1 MATELYGVNAH
12 ASETLVQTPVT
23 VETNIVFYGTSPSG
37 TVGTPILTTSWA
49 DAVEKLGVSVDD
61 GYTLTDACLAA
72 FQACNISHIYC
83 IPVANTAEAQAS
95 DYTAALLN
103 ISDLWMQYG
112 VIANILVAPRC
123 QDADVIAA
131 LVTAAKKQN
140 GQWDGIVIYDGI
152 QDEEQL
158 DANGRP
164 VLSELTSAKVK
175 TSTDDITVCHWG
187 YAKLLSGAIVSGAA
201 FRACRWAIQD
211 MQNNGREPSRCSGN
225 LSADIQCGCI
235 ISAGETT
242 KARGQFPVLSVEAAS
257 VGVDGNEIY
266 VTFQKSNPD
275 YGDSYID
282 FSAYDENGNLYVTSS
297 AGNLSSDEPI
307 TAEKLNAF
315 HDDGNNPITNYMT
328 FSGMLDPASV
338 PEYDEDPLTIHLSGG
353 SASAKAT
360 GTFAK
365 VPADLV
371 IEAANSGVA
380 GNNLRLEIYQTGNG
394 VNVDIYD
401 SGSDDPATPVFI
413 SYNEIISSE
422 SGIYIDDST
431 FNAFVDNNDSSVVIT
446 QYVVATGEITVSSDN
461 DAENPIVIQLSGGSE
476 GGSGVVNINAKKS
489 DLDQLSADGIDS
501 FLNIGGGKYVTWGD
515 HTAAFNNAE
524 IQDERGRFDNYPRMR
539 MRITNRFEQKWRESI
554 DAGMDA
560 ELRRYILNEEQDFLY
575 YLVSV
580 QALLGSPR
588 CEFRPQDNTKD
599 SIAKGHFYFKD
610 FVTYTPPAKYI
621 DLGVSFTDEGYTVYL
636 ED

>member
-12 ASETLVQTPVT
+12 VSETLVQTPVT

-37 TVGTPILTTSWA
+37 TVGTPILITSWA
-49 DAVEKLGVSVDD
+49 DAVDKLGVSVDD

-123 QDADVIAA
+123 QDAEVIAA

-140 GQWDGIVIYDGI
+140 GQWDGIVIYDAI
-152 QDEEQL
+152 QDADQL

-164 VLSELTSAKVK
+164 VLTELTSAKVK

-187 YAKLLSGAIVSGAA
+187 YAKLLSGAVISGAA

-225 LSADIQCGCI
+225 LSADIQSGCI
-235 ISAGETT
+235 LYKSPT
-242 KARGQFPVLSVEAAS
+242 KAHGQYPATGNAKLIVNATFDGECRQY
-257 VGVDGNEIY
+257 VDGNVLELLIGKSTSDGNKVAVAIIDKRFGIVNGMIAQGMKDFGDVTPTTVTAEDFNSMGLGDYISFSGEILWSEINEIEELTDY
-266 VTFQKSNPD
+266 LTIDMSGATPSRAWAKHSSQSFDLYLFAAEIGSSGNIKVILKRGEGTTVNVSVGEIGSAAVD
-275 YGDSYID
+275 YGSDTSISASEFNELTINNKSMED
-282 FSAYDENGNLYVTSS
+282 FVV
-297 AGNLSSDEPI
+297 
-307 TAEKLNAF
+307 
-315 HDDGNNPITNYMT
+315 
-328 FSGMLDPASV
+328 FSG
-338 PEYDEDPLTIHLSGG
+338 
-353 SASAKAT
+353 
-360 GTFAK
+360 
-365 VPADLV
+365 
-371 IEAANSGVA
+371 
-380 GNNLRLEIYQTGNG
+380 
-394 VNVDIYD
+394 
-401 SGSDDPATPVFI
+401 
-413 SYNEIISSE
+413 IISVSDIPE
-422 SGIYIDDST
+422 SSSTDSL
-431 FNAFVDNNDSSVVIT
+431 
-446 QYVVATGEITVSSDN
+446 EL
-461 DAENPIVIQLSGGSE
+461 QLSGGSNPALD
-476 GGSGVVNINAKKS
+476 SIVNINAKKS

-539 MRITNRFEQKWRESI
+539 MRITNRFEQKWRPII

-580 QALLGSPR
+580 QALVGSPR

>member
-12 ASETLVQTPVT
+12 VSETLVQTPVT

-37 TVGTPILTTSWA
+37 TVGTPILITSWA

-103 ISDLWMQYG
+103 ISDMWMQYG

-123 QDADVIAA
+123 QDSEVIAA

-140 GQWDGIVIYDGI
+140 GQWDGIVIFDGI
-152 QDEEQL
+152 QDADQL

-164 VLSELTSAKVK
+164 VLTELTSAKVK

-187 YAKLLSGAIVSGAA
+187 YAKLLSGAVVSGAA

-235 ISAGETT
+235 ISEGEPT
-242 KARGQFPVLSVEAAS
+242 KARGKFPVLSVEAAS
-257 VGVDGNEIY
+257 VGVDGNALK
-266 VTFQKSNPD
+266 VTMWA
-275 YGDSYID
+275 D
-282 FSAYDENGNLYVTSS
+282 FSNDIVNVQLDTPTGHKLATLTDFLDEYISAETLNEITFGEGTSDGITDYVVFGGRIYLSTIPESS
-297 AGNLSSDEPI
+297 
-307 TAEKLNAF
+307 T
-315 HDDGNNPITNYMT
+315 
-328 FSGMLDPASV
+328 DPV
-338 PEYDEDPLTIHLSGG
+338 IIQLSGG
-353 SASAKAT
+353 SASTKAT
-360 GTFAK
+360 GTFAE
-365 VPADLV
+365 VPAGIEVLE
-371 IEAANSGVA
+371 IEAANSGAA
-380 GNNLRLEIYQTGNG
+380 GNRIKVTMKQAFDGDAVSLVVYNGIEVVASGEYSIPDPRPEDPSIDGSDLNEISG
-394 VNVDIYD
+394 VSDYVAF
-401 SGSDDPATPVFI
+401 SGSINLSDIPEESTSDPL
-413 SYNEIISSE
+413 E
-422 SGIYIDDST
+422 
-431 FNAFVDNNDSSVVIT
+431 
-446 QYVVATGEITVSSDN
+446 
-461 DAENPIVIQLSGGSE
+461 IQLSGGLN

-539 MRITNRFEQKWRESI
+539 MRITNRFEQKWRPSI

-580 QALLGSPR
+580 QALVGSPR
-588 CEFRPQDNTKD
+588 CEFRPKDNTKD

>member
-1 MATELYGVNAH
+1 MATEFYGVNAH
-12 ASETLVQTPVT
+12 VSETLVQTPVT

-37 TVGTPILTTSWA
+37 TVGTPILITSWA
-49 DAVEKLGVSVDD
+49 DAVDKLGVSVND

-83 IPVANTAEAQAS
+83 IPVAHTAEAQAS
-95 DYTAALLN
+95 DYTSALLN

-123 QDADVIAA
+123 QDAEVIAA

-152 QDEEQL
+152 QDADQL

-164 VLSELTSAKVK
+164 VLTELTSAKVK

-187 YAKLLSGAIVSGAA
+187 YAKLLSGAVVSGAA
-201 FRACRWAIQD
+201 FRACRWAVQD
-211 MQNNGREPSRCSGN
+211 MQNDGREPSRCSGN
-225 LSADIQCGCI
+225 LSADIQSGCI
-235 ISAGETT
+235 ISEGEAT

-257 VGVDGNEIY
+257 VGVDGNALKVTLKQESDGDEVSLVVYNGSEVVASGICVVGDPVITDSQLNELSGVSDY
-266 VTFQKSNPD
+266 VV
-275 YGDSYID
+275 
-282 FSAYDENGNLYVTSS
+282 FSGSI
-297 AGNLSSDEPI
+297 NLSDI
-307 TAEKLNAF
+307 
-315 HDDGNNPITNYMT
+315 
-328 FSGMLDPASV
+328 
-338 PEYDEDPLTIHLSGG
+338 PEESADPLVIQLSGG

-360 GTFAK
+360 GK
-365 VPADLV
+365 PPAYIV
-371 IEAANSGVA
+371 IEAAVAGVA
-380 GNNLRLEIYQTGNG
+380 GNNLRLEIYQTSNG
-394 VNVDIYD
+394 VTVDIYD
-401 SGSDDPATPVFI
+401 SGSDDPATPVFT

-431 FNAFVDNNDSSVVIT
+431 FNEFVDNNESSVVIT
-446 QYVVATGEITVSSDN
+446 QYVVATGEITVSSVN
-461 DAENPIVIQLSGGSE
+461 DAENPIVIQLSGGSAGSGGSD
-476 GGSGVVNINAKKS
+476 GGSGVVDINAKKS

-539 MRITNRFEQKWRESI
+539 MRITNRFEQKWRPSI
-554 DAGMDA
+554 DAGMDLA
-560 ELRRYILNEEQDFLY
+560 LRNYILSEEQDFLY

-580 QALLGSPR
+580 RALVGSPR
-588 CEFRPQDNTKD
+588 CEFRPKDNTKD

>member
-12 ASETLVQTPVT
+12 VSETLVQTPVT

-37 TVGTPILTTSWA
+37 TVGAPILITSWA
-49 DAVEKLGVSVDD
+49 DAVDKLGVSVDD

-123 QDADVIAA
+123 QDSDVIAA

-140 GQWDGIVIYDGI
+140 GQWDGIVIYDAI
-152 QDEEQL
+152 QDADQL

-164 VLSELTSAKVK
+164 VLTELTSAKVK

-187 YAKLLSGAIVSGAA
+187 YAKLLSGAVISGAA
-201 FRACRWAIQD
+201 FRACRWAVQD

-225 LSADIQCGCI
+225 LSADIQSGCI
-235 ISAGETT
+235 LYKSPT
-242 KARGQFPVLSVEAAS
+242 KAHGQYPATGNAKLIVNATFDGECRQY
-257 VGVDGNEIY
+257 VDGNVLELLIGKSTSDGNKVAVAIIDKRFGIVNGMIAQGMKDFGDVTPTTVTAEDFNSMGLGDYISFSGEILWSEINEIEELTDY
-266 VTFQKSNPD
+266 LTIDMSGATPSRAWDKHSSQSFDLYLFAAEIGSSGNIKVILKRGEGTTVNVSVGEIGSAAVD
-275 YGDSYID
+275 YGSDTSISASEFNELTINNKSMED
-282 FSAYDENGNLYVTSS
+282 FVV
-297 AGNLSSDEPI
+297 
-307 TAEKLNAF
+307 
-315 HDDGNNPITNYMT
+315 
-328 FSGMLDPASV
+328 FSG
-338 PEYDEDPLTIHLSGG
+338 
-353 SASAKAT
+353 
-360 GTFAK
+360 
-365 VPADLV
+365 
-371 IEAANSGVA
+371 
-380 GNNLRLEIYQTGNG
+380 
-394 VNVDIYD
+394 
-401 SGSDDPATPVFI
+401 
-413 SYNEIISSE
+413 IISVSDIPE
-422 SGIYIDDST
+422 SSSTDSL
-431 FNAFVDNNDSSVVIT
+431 
-446 QYVVATGEITVSSDN
+446 EL
-461 DAENPIVIQLSGGSE
+461 QLSGGSNPALD
-476 GGSGVVNINAKKS
+476 SIVNINAKKS

-539 MRITNRFEQKWRESI
+539 MRITNRFEQKWRPSI

-560 ELRRYILNEEQDFLY
+560 ELRRYILSEEQDFLY

-580 QALLGSPR
+580 QALVGSPR

>member
-12 ASETLVQTPVT
+12 VSETLVQTPVT

-37 TVGTPILTTSWA
+37 TVGTPILITSWA
-49 DAVEKLGVSVDD
+49 DAVDKLGVSVDD

-72 FQACNISHIYC
+72 FHACNISHIYC
-83 IPVANTAEAQAS
+83 IPVANTAIAQAS

-123 QDADVIAA
+123 QDSQVIAA

-140 GQWDGIVIYDGI
+140 GQWDGIVIYDAI
-152 QDEEQL
+152 QDAEQL
-158 DANGRP
+158 DENGRP
-164 VLSELTSAKVK
+164 VLSELTSSKVK

-187 YAKLLSGAIVSGAA
+187 YAKLLSGAVISGAA

-235 ISAGETT
+235 IAESEPT
-242 KARGQFPVLSVEAAS
+242 KAHGQFPVLSVEAAS
-257 VGVDGNEIY
+257 VGVDGNALK
-266 VTFQKSNPD
+266 VTMWA
-275 YGDSYID
+275 D
-282 FSAYDENGNLYVTSS
+282 FSNDIVNVQLDTQTGNKSATLTDFLDEFISAETLNEITFGEGTSDRITDYVVFS
-297 AGNLSSDEPI
+297 GKIYLSSIPESSTDPI
-307 TAEKLNAF
+307 EIQLF
-315 HDDGNNPITNYMT
+315 
-328 FSGMLDPASV
+328 
-338 PEYDEDPLTIHLSGG
+338 GG
-353 SASAKAT
+353 SASTKAK
-360 GTFAK
+360 GTFTE
-365 VPADLV
+365 VPAGEDLLV
-371 IEAANSGVA
+371 VEAVNGGTA
-380 GNNLRLEIYQTGNG
+380 GNNLRLEIYQVSNG
-394 VNVDIYD
+394 VTIDIYD
-401 SGSDDPATPVFI
+401 SGSLVFT

-422 SGIYIDDST
+422 SGVYINAST
-431 FNAFVDNNDSSVVIT
+431 FNAFVDNNDSSVAIT
-446 QYVVATGEITVSSDN
+446 QYVVATGEITVPSDN
-461 DAENPIVIQLSGGSE
+461 DDTNPIVIQLSGGSDGVV
-476 GGSGVVNINAKKS
+476 GGNGVVNINAKKS

-539 MRITNRFEQKWRESI
+539 MRITNRFEQKWRPSI

-575 YLVSV
+575 HLVSI
-580 QALLGSPR
+580 QALVGSPR

>member
-12 ASETLVQTPVT
+12 VSETLVQTPVT

-37 TVGTPILTTSWA
+37 TVGAPILITSWA
-49 DAVEKLGVSVDD
+49 DAVDKLGVSVND

-140 GQWDGIVIYDGI
+140 GQWDGIVIYDAI
-152 QDEEQL
+152 QDADQL

-164 VLSELTSAKVK
+164 ILTELTSAKVK

-187 YAKLLSGAIVSGAA
+187 YAKLLSGAVISGAA
-201 FRACRWAIQD
+201 FRACRWAVQD

-225 LSADIQCGCI
+225 LSADIQSGCI
-235 ISAGETT
+235 IANIDAI
-242 KARGQFPVLSVEAAS
+242 KAHGQFPALSVEAAS
-257 VGVDGNEIY
+257 VGVDGNAIKVKMWADYINDIVNVELDTPTGHKWANLTDFLDDYISAETLNDIIFGEGTSDKITDYVVFGGKIY
-266 VTFQKSNPD
+266 
-275 YGDSYID
+275 
-282 FSAYDENGNLYVTSS
+282 
-297 AGNLSSDEPI
+297 LSSIPESSTEPI
-307 TAEKLNAF
+307 E
-315 HDDGNNPITNYMT
+315 IQ
-328 FSGMLDPASV
+328 
-338 PEYDEDPLTIHLSGG
+338 LSGG
-353 SASAKAT
+353 SVSTKAT
-360 GTFAK
+360 GVFTE
-365 VPADLV
+365 VPAGEDLLV
-371 IEAANSGVA
+371 VEAAIAGLA
-380 GNNLRLEIYQTGNG
+380 GNDLRVEFEYTQ
-394 VNVDIYD
+394 
-401 SGSDDPATPVFI
+401 SDRTLT
-413 SYNEIISSE
+413 Y
-422 SGIYIDDST
+422 GIYSGETQLFIANIDTGDHSSVDAATFNRIEEGGHLASEFVVFSGEIAIDDVP
-431 FNAFVDNNDSSVVIT
+431 AP
-446 QYVVATGEITVSSDN
+446 SDE
-461 DAENPIVIQLSGGSE
+461 DAPLVIQLSGGADARTE
-476 GGSGVVNINAKKS
+476 LVDINAKKS

-539 MRITNRFEQKWRESI
+539 MRITNRFEQKWRASI

-580 QALLGSPR
+580 QALVGSPR

>member
-12 ASETLVQTPVT
+12 VSETLVQTPVT

-37 TVGTPILTTSWA
+37 TVGAPILITSWA
-49 DAVEKLGVSVDD
+49 DAVDKLGVSVDD

-123 QDADVIAA
+123 QDDEVIVA

-140 GQWDGIVIYDGI
+140 GQWDGIVIYDAI
-152 QDEEQL
+152 QDADQL

-164 VLSELTSAKVK
+164 VLTELTSAKVK

-187 YAKLLSGAIVSGAA
+187 YAKLLSGSVISGAA
-201 FRACRWAIQD
+201 FRACRWAVQD

-225 LSADIQCGCI
+225 LSADIQSGCI
-235 ISAGETT
+235 HGDLQSLTNTAVVGSDYYVHYTITQTGYTNYSGAAHVSCVFSNTAYSQDEII
-242 KARGQFPVLSVEAAS
+242 QFNNG
-257 VGVDGNEIY
+257 VGVGTVY
-266 VTFQKSNPD
+266 
-275 YGDSYID
+275 
-282 FSAYDENGNLYVTSS
+282 
-297 AGNLSSDEPI
+297 
-307 TAEKLNAF
+307 
-315 HDDGNNPITNYMT
+315 
-328 FSGMLDPASV
+328 
-338 PEYDEDPLTIHLSGG
+338 
-353 SASAKAT
+353 T
-360 GTFAK
+360 GTYIS
-365 VPADLV
+365 P
-371 IEAANSGVA
+371 
-380 GNNLRLEIYQTGNG
+380 GNI
-394 VNVDIYD
+394 
-401 SGSDDPATPVFI
+401 ATH
-413 SYNEIISSE
+413 
-422 SGIYIDDST
+422 
-431 FNAFVDNNDSSVVIT
+431 
-446 QYVVATGEITVSSDN
+446 TVELQGFKD
-461 DAENPIVIQLSGGSE
+461 
-476 GGSGVVNINAKKS
+476 INAKKS

-539 MRITNRFEQKWRESI
+539 MRITNRFEQKWRPII

-580 QALLGSPR
+580 QALVGSPR

>member
-1 MATELYGVNAH
+1 MATELYGVDAH

-23 VETNIVFYGTSPSG
+23 VETNIVFYGTSHSG
-37 TVGTPILTTSWA
+37 TVGTPILITSWA
-49 DAVEKLGVSVDD
+49 DAVEKLGVSVND

-123 QDADVIAA
+123 QDAEVIAA

-152 QDEEQL
+152 QDADQL

-175 TSTDDITVCHWG
+175 TSTDDICVCHWG
-187 YAKLLSGAIVSGAA
+187 YAKLLSGAVISGAA

-235 ISAGETT
+235 IANIDAI
-242 KARGQFPVLSVEAAS
+242 KAHGQYPSLTVEAATAGES
-257 VGVDGNEIY
+257 GDNFRITFRKNSLGDGVDIILYNGDEVIVENEWIPEEEGAPL
-266 VTFQKSNPD
+266 N
-275 YGDSYID
+275 GDDI
-282 FSAYDENGNLYVTSS
+282 
-297 AGNLSSDEPI
+297 
-307 TAEKLNAF
+307 
-315 HDDGNNPITNYMT
+315 NNI
-328 FSGMLDPASV
+328 
-338 PEYDEDPLTIHLSGG
+338 
-353 SASAKAT
+353 
-360 GTFAK
+360 
-365 VPADLV
+365 V
-371 IEAANSGVA
+371 I
-380 GNNLRLEIYQTGNG
+380 
-394 VNVDIYD
+394 
-401 SGSDDPATPVFI
+401 PP
-413 SYNEIISSE
+413 SE
-422 SGIYIDDST
+422 T
-431 FNAFVDNNDSSVVIT
+431 
-446 QYVVATGEITVSSDN
+446 ETVSEYVDCDGQIAWSAIPDFASD
-461 DAENPIVIQLSGGSE
+461 PIVIQLSGGSASTKATGKVPPTLTLE
-476 GGSGVVNINAKKS
+476 AAIAGLAGNDLRVEFEMVHIDHTLTYSIYSGETQLFIANIDTGDHSSVDAATLNRIEDRGHLASEFVVFSGEIAVDVVPEPSVEWAPMVIQLSGGANARTELVDINAKKS

-539 MRITNRFEQKWRESI
+539 MRITNRFEQKWRASI

-580 QALLGSPR
+580 QALVGSPR

-599 SIAKGHFYFKD
+599 SIAKGRFYFKD

>member
-12 ASETLVQTPVT
+12 VSETLVQTPVT

-37 TVGTPILTTSWA
+37 TVGTPILITSWA
-49 DAVEKLGVSVDD
+49 DAVDKLGVSVDD

-123 QDADVIAA
+123 QDAEVIAA

-140 GQWDGIVIYDGI
+140 GQWDGIVIYDAI
-152 QDEEQL
+152 QDADQL

-164 VLSELTSAKVK
+164 VLTELTSAKVK

-187 YAKLLSGAIVSGAA
+187 YAKLLSGAVISGAA
-201 FRACRWAIQD
+201 FRACRWAVQD

-235 ISAGETT
+235 IADIDAI
-242 KARGQFPVLSVEAAS
+242 KAHGQFPALSVEAAS
-257 VGVDGNEIY
+257 VGVDGNALKVTMWADYENAIVHVRVDTSTGYREGEVDVVTDYISAESLNGITFAGQSITDYVVFGGFIY
-266 VTFQKSNPD
+266 LPSIPEGSTD
-275 YGDSYID
+275 
-282 FSAYDENGNLYVTSS
+282 
-297 AGNLSSDEPI
+297 PI
-307 TAEKLNAF
+307 
-315 HDDGNNPITNYMT
+315 I
-328 FSGMLDPASV
+328 
-338 PEYDEDPLTIHLSGG
+338 IQLSGG
-353 SASAKAT
+353 SASTKAT
-360 GTFAK
+360 GK
-365 VPADLV
+365 VTPTLTL
-371 IEAANSGVA
+371 EAASAGLA
-380 GNNLRLEIYQTGNG
+380 GNDLRVEFEYVHTDRTLTYTIYSGETQLFIANIDTG
-394 VNVDIYD
+394 DH
-401 SGSDDPATPVFI
+401 
-413 SYNEIISSE
+413 SS
-422 SGIYIDDST
+422 IDAET
-431 FNAFVDNNDSSVVIT
+431 FNRIEDRGHLASEFVVFS
-446 QYVVATGEITVSSDN
+446 GEIAVNEVPETTSEWS
-461 DAENPIVIQLSGGSE
+461 PLVIQLSGGSDARTE
-476 GGSGVVNINAKKS
+476 LVDINAKKS

-515 HTAAFNNAE
+515 HTAAFNNSE

-539 MRITNRFEQKWRESI
+539 MRITNRFEQKWRASI
-554 DAGMDA
+554 DAGMDLA
-560 ELRRYILNEEQDFLY
+560 LRNYILSEEQDFLY

-580 QALLGSPR
+580 KALVGSPR
-588 CEFRPQDNTKD
+588 CEFRPQDNAKD

>member
-12 ASETLVQTPVT
+12 VSETLVQTPVT

-37 TVGTPILTTSWA
+37 TVGAPILITSWA
-49 DAVEKLGVSVDD
+49 DAVDKLGVSVDD

-83 IPVANTAEAQAS
+83 IPVANTEEAQAS

-123 QDADVIAA
+123 QDSDVIAA

-140 GQWDGIVIYDGI
+140 GQWDGIVIYDAI
-152 QDEEQL
+152 QDADQL

-164 VLSELTSAKVK
+164 VLTELTSAKVK

-187 YAKLLSGAIVSGAA
+187 YAKLLSGAVISGAA
-201 FRACRWAIQD
+201 FRACRWAVQD

-225 LSADIQCGCI
+225 LSADIQSTCI
-235 ISAGETT
+235 IANIDAI
-242 KARGQFPVLSVEAAS
+242 KAHGQCPALSVEAAS
-257 VGVDGNEIY
+257 VGVDGNALKVTMWADFDSEYLYVRIDTPTGYKQEMLANLDFAKSFISAESLNSITFAGQSITDYVVFGGQIY
-266 VTFQKSNPD
+266 V
-275 YGDSYID
+275 
-282 FSAYDENGNLYVTSS
+282 SS
-297 AGNLSSDEPI
+297 I
-307 TAEKLNAF
+307 
-315 HDDGNNPITNYMT
+315 
-328 FSGMLDPASV
+328 
-338 PEYDEDPLTIHLSGG
+338 PEIGTDPLEIQLSGG
-353 SASAKAT
+353 SASTKAT
-360 GTFAK
+360 GEFSEPTFT
-365 VPADLV
+365 L
-371 IEAANSGVA
+371 EAAIAGLA
-380 GNNLRLEIYQTGNG
+380 GNDLRVEFECVHNDRTLTY
-394 VNVDIYD
+394 
-401 SGSDDPATPVFI
+401 
-413 SYNEIISSE
+413 
-422 SGIYIDDST
+422 GIYSGETQLFIANIDTGDHSSIDAAT
-431 FNAFVDNNDSSVVIT
+431 FNRIEDDGHLASEFVVFS
-446 QYVVATGEITVSSDN
+446 GEIAVADVPEPSWEDS
-461 DAENPIVIQLSGGSE
+461 PLVIQLSGGADARTE
-476 GGSGVVNINAKKS
+476 LVDINAKKS

-539 MRITNRFEQKWRESI
+539 MRITNRFEQKWRPII

-580 QALLGSPR
+580 QALVGSPR
-588 CEFRPQDNTKD
+588 CEFRPKDNTKD

>member
-12 ASETLVQTPVT
+12 VSETLVQTPVT

-37 TVGTPILTTSWA
+37 TVGTPILITSWA
-49 DAVEKLGVSVDD
+49 DAVDKLGVSVND

-123 QDADVIAA
+123 QDSEVIAA

-152 QDEEQL
+152 QDADQL

-164 VLSELTSAKVK
+164 VLTELTSAKVK

-187 YAKLLSGAIVSGAA
+187 YAKLLSGAVISGAA

-235 ISAGETT
+235 IAESEPT
-242 KARGQFPVLSVEAAS
+242 KAHGQFPVLSVEAAS
-257 VGVDGNEIY
+257 VGVDGNALK
-266 VTFQKSNPD
+266 VTMWA
-275 YGDSYID
+275 D
-282 FSAYDENGNLYVTSS
+282 FSNDIVNVQLDTP
-297 AGNLSSDEPI
+297 AGNKSATLTDFLDEFISAETLNEITFGEGTSDRITDYVVFSGKIYLSSIPESSTDPI
-307 TAEKLNAF
+307 E
-315 HDDGNNPITNYMT
+315 IQ
-328 FSGMLDPASV
+328 
-338 PEYDEDPLTIHLSGG
+338 LSGG
-353 SASAKAT
+353 SASGKAT
-360 GTFAK
+360 GVFTE
-365 VPADLV
+365 VPEGIDLLE
-371 IEAANSGVA
+371 IEAANSGAA
-380 GNNLRLEIYQTGNG
+380 GNQLKVTLKQAYDGDAVSLFVYNG
-394 VNVDIYD
+394 SEVVA
-401 SGSDDPATPVFI
+401 SGEYTVPDPRPEDP
-413 SYNEIISSE
+413 S
-422 SGIYIDDST
+422 IDDSGL
-431 FNAFVDNNDSSVVIT
+431 NEISGVSD
-446 QYVVATGEITVSSDN
+446 YVVFSGSINLSDIPEES
-461 DAENPIVIQLSGGSE
+461 DSDPLEIQLSGGSE
-476 GGSGVVNINAKKS
+476 GASGVVNINAKKS

-539 MRITNRFEQKWRESI
+539 MRITNRFEQKWRTSI

>member
-1 MATELYGVNAH
+1 MSGFVFSLFGGYMATELYGVNAH
-12 ASETLVQTPVT
+12 VSETLVQTPVT

-37 TVGTPILTTSWA
+37 TVGTPILITTWA

-83 IPVANTAEAQAS
+83 IPVANTAHAQAS

-123 QDADVIAA
+123 QDAEVIAA

-152 QDEEQL
+152 QDADQL

-164 VLSELTSAKVK
+164 VLTELTSAKVK

-187 YAKLLSGAIVSGAA
+187 YAKLLSGAVISGAA
-201 FRACRWAIQD
+201 FRACRWAVQD

-235 ISAGETT
+235 IADIDAI
-242 KARGQFPVLSVEAAS
+242 KAHGQFPALSVEAAS
-257 VGVDGNEIY
+257 VGVDGNALKVTMWADYEDAIVHVRVDTSTGYREGEVDVVTDYISAESLNGITFAGQSITDY
-266 VTFQKSNPD
+266 V
-275 YGDSYID
+275 
-282 FSAYDENGNLYVTSS
+282 V
-297 AGNLSSDEPI
+297 
-307 TAEKLNAF
+307 
-315 HDDGNNPITNYMT
+315 
-328 FSGMLDPASV
+328 FSGFIYLPSIPDGST
-338 PEYDEDPLTIHLSGG
+338 DQIIIQLSGG
-353 SASAKAT
+353 GALTKAT
-360 GTFAK
+360 GK
-365 VPADLV
+365 VTPTLTL
-371 IEAANSGVA
+371 EAAIAGLA
-380 GNNLRLEIYQTGNG
+380 GNSLRVEFEYVHTDRTLTYTIYSGETQLFIANIDTG
-394 VNVDIYD
+394 DH
-401 SGSDDPATPVFI
+401 
-413 SYNEIISSE
+413 SS
-422 SGIYIDDST
+422 IDAET
-431 FNAFVDNNDSSVVIT
+431 FNRIEDRGHLASEFVVFS
-446 QYVVATGEITVSSDN
+446 GEIAVNEVPETTSEWS
-461 DAENPIVIQLSGGSE
+461 PLVIQLSGGSDARTE
-476 GGSGVVNINAKKS
+476 LVDINAQKS

-539 MRITNRFEQKWRESI
+539 MRITNRFEQKWRASI
-554 DAGMDA
+554 DAGMDLA
-560 ELRRYILNEEQDFLY
+560 LRNYILSEEQDFLY

-580 QALLGSPR
+580 QALVGSPR

>member
-1 MATELYGVNAH
+1 MTTELYGVNAH
-12 ASETLVQTPVT
+12 VSETLVQTPVT

-37 TVGTPILTTSWA
+37 TVGTPILITSWA

-123 QDADVIAA
+123 QDAEVIAA

-140 GQWDGIVIYDGI
+140 GQWDGIVIYDAI
-152 QDEEQL
+152 QDADQL

-164 VLSELTSAKVK
+164 VLTELTSAKVK

-187 YAKLLSGAIVSGAA
+187 YAKLLSGAVISGAA
-201 FRACRWAIQD
+201 FRACRWAVQD

-235 ISAGETT
+235 ITESEPT
-242 KARGQFPVLSVEAAS
+242 KAHGQFPVLSVEAAS
-257 VGVDGNEIY
+257 VGV
-266 VTFQKSNPD
+266 
-275 YGDSYID
+275 
-282 FSAYDENGNLYVTSS
+282 NGNALKVTLKQEDEGDAVRLVVYNGSEVVASGIIDVGDPIITYSQLNKISGVSDCVAFFGYIYLLDIPEES
-297 AGNLSSDEPI
+297 ASEPLEI
-307 TAEKLNAF
+307 Q
-315 HDDGNNPITNYMT
+315 
-328 FSGMLDPASV
+328 
-338 PEYDEDPLTIHLSGG
+338 LSGG
-353 SASAKAT
+353 SASAKAK
-360 GTFAK
+360 GTFAPEDIE
-365 VPADLV
+365 VLE
-371 IEAANSGVA
+371 IEAANSGAA
-380 GNNLRLEIYQTGNG
+380 GNNLRLEIYQISNG
-394 VNVDIYD
+394 VSVDIYD
-401 SGSDDPATPVFI
+401 SESDDPETPVFT
-413 SYNEIISSE
+413 SGNEIISSE
-422 SGIYIDDST
+422 SGVYISAST
-431 FNAFVDNNDSSVVIT
+431 FNAFVDNNDSSVDIT
-446 QYVVATGEITVSSDN
+446 QYVVATFGEITVPSYN
-461 DAENPIVIQLSGGSE
+461 DAGNPLKIQLSGGSN
-476 GGSGVVNINAKKS
+476 GASGVVNINAKKS

-539 MRITNRFEQKWRESI
+539 MRITNRFEQKWRPSI

-580 QALLGSPR
+580 QALVGSPR

>member
-12 ASETLVQTPVT
+12 VGETLVQTPVT
-23 VETNIVFYGTSPSG
+23 VETNIVFYGTSQSG
-37 TVGTPILTTSWA
+37 TVGTPILITSWA

-95 DYTAALLN
+95 DYTDALLN

-123 QDADVIAA
+123 QDAEVIAA

-140 GQWDGIVIYDGI
+140 GQWDGIVIYDAI
-152 QDEEQL
+152 QDADQL

-187 YAKLLSGAIVSGAA
+187 YAKLLSGAVISGAA
-201 FRACRWAIQD
+201 FRACRWAVQD

-235 ISAGETT
+235 ISEGEPT
-242 KARGQFPVLSVEAAS
+242 KARGKFPVLSVEAAS
-257 VGVDGNEIY
+257 VGVDGNALK
-266 VTFQKSNPD
+266 VTMWA
-275 YGDSYID
+275 D
-282 FSAYDENGNLYVTSS
+282 FSNDTVNVQLDTPTGHKLATLTDFLDEYISAETLNEITFGEGTSDGITDYVVFGGRIYLSTIPESS
-297 AGNLSSDEPI
+297 
-307 TAEKLNAF
+307 T
-315 HDDGNNPITNYMT
+315 
-328 FSGMLDPASV
+328 DPV
-338 PEYDEDPLTIHLSGG
+338 IIQLSGG
-353 SASAKAT
+353 SASTKAT
-360 GTFAK
+360 GTFAE
-365 VPADLV
+365 VPADIEVLE
-371 IEAANSGVA
+371 IEAANSGAA
-380 GNNLRLEIYQTGNG
+380 GNRIKVTLKQAFDGDAVSLVVYNGIEVVASGEYSIPDPRPEDPSIDGSDLNEISG
-394 VNVDIYD
+394 VSDYVAF
-401 SGSDDPATPVFI
+401 SGSINLSDIPEESTSDPL
-413 SYNEIISSE
+413 E
-422 SGIYIDDST
+422 
-431 FNAFVDNNDSSVVIT
+431 
-446 QYVVATGEITVSSDN
+446 
-461 DAENPIVIQLSGGSE
+461 IQLSGGLN

-539 MRITNRFEQKWRESI
+539 MRITNRFEQKWRPSI

-580 QALLGSPR
+580 QALVGSPR

>member
-12 ASETLVQTPVT
+12 VSETLVQTPVT

-37 TVGTPILTTSWA
+37 TVGTPILITSWA
-49 DAVEKLGVSVDD
+49 DAVEKLGVSVND

-83 IPVANTAEAQAS
+83 IPVANTAEAQES

-123 QDADVIAA
+123 QDAEVIAA

-152 QDEEQL
+152 QDADQL

-164 VLSELTSAKVK
+164 VLTELTSAKVK

-187 YAKLLSGAIVSGAA
+187 YAKLLSGAVISGAA
-201 FRACRWAIQD
+201 FRACRWAVQD

-225 LSADIQCGCI
+225 LSADIQSGCI
-235 ISAGETT
+235 IANIDAI
-242 KARGQFPVLSVEAAS
+242 KAHGQYPALSVEAAS
-257 VGVDGNEIY
+257 VGVDGNALKVTMWADYDNAQVYVRVDTSTGYREGELEVATDYVSAESLNGITFAGQSITDYVVFGGYIY
-266 VTFQKSNPD
+266 
-275 YGDSYID
+275 
-282 FSAYDENGNLYVTSS
+282 LTSIPAES
-297 AGNLSSDEPI
+297 TDPI
-307 TAEKLNAF
+307 
-315 HDDGNNPITNYMT
+315 I
-328 FSGMLDPASV
+328 
-338 PEYDEDPLTIHLSGG
+338 IQLSGG
-353 SASAKAT
+353 SASTKAT
-360 GTFAK
+360 GK
-365 VPADLV
+365 VPPTLTL
-371 IEAANSGVA
+371 EAAIAGLEGNDLRVEFTCDHLDRTLVYSIYSGETQLFIA
-380 GNNLRLEIYQTGNG
+380 NIDTGDHSS
-394 VNVDIYD
+394 VD
-401 SGSDDPATPVFI
+401 AA
-413 SYNEIISSE
+413 
-422 SGIYIDDST
+422 T
-431 FNAFVDNNDSSVVIT
+431 FNRIEEGGHLASDFVVFS
-446 QYVVATGEITVSSDN
+446 GEIAVDVIPDPSVEW
-461 DAENPIVIQLSGGSE
+461 APLVIQLSGGADARTE
-476 GGSGVVNINAKKS
+476 LVDINAKKS

-539 MRITNRFEQKWRESI
+539 MRITNRFEQKWRAII

-575 YLVSV
+575 HLVSV
-580 QALLGSPR
+580 QALVGSPR

>member
-12 ASETLVQTPVT
+12 VSETLVQTPVT

-37 TVGTPILTTSWA
+37 TVGTPILITSWA

-95 DYTAALLN
+95 DYTSALLN

-123 QDADVIAA
+123 QDSEVIAA

-152 QDEEQL
+152 QDADQL

-164 VLSELTSAKVK
+164 VLSELTSVKVK

-187 YAKLLSGAIVSGAA
+187 YAKLLSGAVISGAA

-235 ISAGETT
+235 ISADEPT
-242 KARGQFPVLSVEAAS
+242 KARGQFPELSVEAAS
-257 VGVDGNEIY
+257 VGVDGNALKVTLKQEEDGDAVRLVVYNGSEI
-266 VTFQKSNPD
+266 V
-275 YGDSYID
+275 
-282 FSAYDENGNLYVTSS
+282 A
-297 AGNLSSDEPI
+297 SDRTNVNDPI
-307 TAEKLNAF
+307 ITYSQLNA
-315 HDDGNNPITNYMT
+315 ISVASRYVV
-328 FSGMLDPASV
+328 FSGYIPLPDIPEESAS
-338 PEYDEDPLTIHLSGG
+338 ESLEIQLSGG
-353 SASAKAT
+353 SASTKAT
-360 GTFAK
+360 GKFSEPTT
-365 VPADLV
+365 LTL
-371 IEAANSGVA
+371 EASNSGVA
-380 GNNLRLEIYQTGNG
+380 GNNLRLEIYQSSDG
-394 VNVDIYD
+394 VVVDIYD
-401 SGSDDPATPVFI
+401 SGSDDPATPVFT
-413 SYNEIISSE
+413 SYNGIISSE
-422 SGIYIDDST
+422 SGIYIDAST
-431 FNAFVDNNDSSVVIT
+431 FNEFVDNNDSSVVIT
-446 QYVVATGEITVSSDN
+446 QYVVATGEITVPSYN
-461 DAENPIVIQLSGGSE
+461 DAGNPIIIQLSGGSNGE
-476 GGSGVVNINAKKS
+476 SGVVNINAKKS

-539 MRITNRFEQKWRESI
+539 MRITNRFEQKWRPSI

-575 YLVSV
+575 HLVSV
-580 QALLGSPR
+580 QALVGSPR

>member
-12 ASETLVQTPVT
+12 VSETLVQTPVT

-37 TVGTPILTTSWA
+37 TVGAPILITSWA
-49 DAVEKLGVSVDD
+49 DAVDKLGVSVDD

-103 ISDLWMQYG
+103 ISDIWMQHG

-123 QDADVIAA
+123 QDSEVIDA

-152 QDEEQL
+152 QDADQL

-164 VLSELTSAKVK
+164 VLTELTSAKVK

-187 YAKLLSGAIVSGAA
+187 YAKLLSGAVISGAA
-201 FRACRWAIQD
+201 FRACRWAVQD

-225 LSADIQCGCI
+225 LSVDIQSSCI
-235 ISAGETT
+235 RVDNASEATGIADVVSGNLIVTASSPGKRGNNISVSLIKSGATSTNVDLTVKVGSDTVISTT
-242 KARGQFPVLSVEAAS
+242 VNGLVGASNGLSLLNSVEGIS
-257 VGVDGNEIY
+257 EYVVFGGVDVI
-266 VTFQKSNPD
+266 SN
-275 YGDSYID
+275 
-282 FSAYDENGNLYVTSS
+282 
-297 AGNLSSDEPI
+297 
-307 TAEKLNAF
+307 
-315 HDDGNNPITNYMT
+315 
-328 FSGMLDPASV
+328 
-338 PEYDEDPLTIHLSGG
+338 
-353 SASAKAT
+353 
-360 GTFAK
+360 
-365 VPADLV
+365 
-371 IEAANSGVA
+371 
-380 GNNLRLEIYQTGNG
+380 
-394 VNVDIYD
+394 
-401 SGSDDPATPVFI
+401 
-413 SYNEIISSE
+413 ISS
-422 SGIYIDDST
+422 ST
-431 FNAFVDNNDSSVVIT
+431 AVVISL
-446 QYVVATGEITVSSDN
+446 TGGQDDVYQDI
-461 DAENPIVIQLSGGSE
+461 L
-476 GGSGVVNINAKKS
+476 AKKS

-539 MRITNRFEQKWRESI
+539 MRITNRFEQKWRPAI